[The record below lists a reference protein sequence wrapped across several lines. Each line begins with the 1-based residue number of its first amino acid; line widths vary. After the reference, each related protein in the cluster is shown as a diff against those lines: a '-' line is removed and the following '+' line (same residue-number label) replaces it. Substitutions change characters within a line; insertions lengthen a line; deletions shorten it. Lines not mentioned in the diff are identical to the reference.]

1 MSIRRRPNVPRREGS
16 CPPPHRD
23 LWTGRNGTPGLTG
36 FKVILNL
43 FKAIGP
49 DVSDAPSGWLTLPHR
64 PGRCSRSQRAP
75 QQTGGCK
82 LQTQLLFLA
91 FHSGGKKRFV
101 FSSQSQVQ
109 PDLTP
114 DRPTHPARVRFFT
127 PTLSTVLAPL
137 ILTQL
142 SKEIIESSHI
152 LVLSLC
158 PQELAPKN
166 SRGESEAREPEKAA
180 LFGLNLS

>member
-1 MSIRRRPNVPRREGS
+1 MVDSPSQTRKMQQKPKSPTTNRWLQASDTITVF
-16 CPPPHRD
+16 
-23 LWTGRNGTPGLTG
+23 G
-36 FKVILNL
+36 FS
-43 FKAIGP
+43 F
-49 DVSDAPSGWLTLPHR
+49 R
-64 PGRCSRSQRAP
+64 
-75 QQTGGCK
+75 
-82 LQTQLLFLA
+82 
-91 FHSGGKKRFV
+91 GKKRFV

-166 SRGESEAREPEKAA
+166 SRGESEAREPEEAA